1 MTHIA
6 YVLPKVRTAK
16 DVVRKMY
23 KKLGFS
29 ASFDSQYAKVPK
41 TLLESL
47 SYFLISQRE
56 MELKNVSLSD
66 I

>member
-41 TLLESL
+41 ALLESL